1 MVWKICRDNKTH
13 ALQAP
18 FTGDENYLTH
28 QSHMIEAV
36 FVVAAAAVAV
46 VQVLNLHT
54 DDKQRGLRY

>member
-1 MVWKICRDNKTH
+1 
-13 ALQAP
+13 
-18 FTGDENYLTH
+18 
-28 QSHMIEAV
+28 MIEAV